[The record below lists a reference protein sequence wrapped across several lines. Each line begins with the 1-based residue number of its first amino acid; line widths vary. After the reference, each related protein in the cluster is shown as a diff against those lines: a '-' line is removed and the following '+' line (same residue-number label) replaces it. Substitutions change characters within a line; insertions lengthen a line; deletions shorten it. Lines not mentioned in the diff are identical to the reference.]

1 LHGKKNIRK
10 NSVYADQRKTAKKL
24 NYKNQEVRSKK
35 DEVNNNSLFLFLLSS
50 IIYKK
55 MKTAYIV
62 KAYRTAVGKAPKGV
76 FRFKRPDELAAET
89 IQFMMNELP
98 DFDKRR
104 IDDVMVG
111 NAMPEAEQG
120 LNMGRLISL
129 MGLKIEDVP
138 GVTVNRY
145 CASGLETIGMA
156 TAKIQSGMADC
167 IIAGG
172 AESMSFI
179 PMGGYKPTP
188 DYAVAKAGN
197 EDYYWG
203 MGLTA
208 EAVAQQYN
216 ISREDQDEFAFN
228 SHMKALKAQSEGKFD
243 KQIVP
248 ITIEQTFINENGKK
262 ETKSYIVNKDE
273 GPRAGTS
280 VEVLAGLRPVFAA
293 DGSVTAGNSSQMS
306 DGAAFVLIMSE
317 EMVKELNL
325 TPIARLVNFASAGV
339 EPRIMGIGP
348 VKAIPKALKQAGL
361 LLKDID
367 LIELNEAFASQ
378 SLAVIRELGLNPDIV
393 NVNGG
398 AIAMGHPL
406 GCTGAKLSVQLFEEM
421 KLRGNKYGIVSMCVG
436 TGQGSAG
443 IYELL

>member
-1 LHGKKNIRK
+1 
-10 NSVYADQRKTAKKL
+10 
-24 NYKNQEVRSKK
+24 
-35 DEVNNNSLFLFLLSS
+35 
-50 IIYKK
+50 

-89 IQFMMNELP
+89 IEYMMAELP
-98 DFDKRR
+98 DFDKKR

-120 LNMGRLISL
+120 LNVGRLISL

-156 TAKIQSGMADC
+156 TAKIQAGMADC

-188 DYAVAKAGN
+188 DYAIAKEGH

-208 EAVAQQYN
+208 EAVAKQYN
-216 ISREDQDEFAFN
+216 VSREDQDEFAFN
-228 SHMKALKAQSEGKFD
+228 SHQKALKAQAENKFD

-248 ITIEQTFINENGKK
+248 ITVEQTFINENGKK
-262 ETKSYIVNKDE
+262 ETKSYTVTKDE
-273 GPRAGTS
+273 GPRADTNIDA
-280 VEVLAGLRPVFAA
+280 LNKLRPVFAA

-306 DGAAFVLIMSE
+306 DGAAFVLVMSE

-361 LLKDID
+361 SLNDID

-378 SLAVIRELGLNPDIV
+378 ALAVTRELNLNPDII

-398 AIAMGHPL
+398 AIALGHPL
-406 GCTGAKLSVQLFEEM
+406 GCTGAKLSVQLFDEM
-421 KLRGNKYGIVSMCVG
+421 KRRGSKYGIVSMCVG

-443 IYELL
+443 VYELI